1 VHALLRGGVE
11 HHDAEVGERRQDGE
25 APPVIRKRNIANF
38 YATNAGDLRRRAQ
51 RGVRGGKLVQ
61 LNMRASQRSIRNCQR
76 VAHHVERGHGARL
89 MRGAYY
95 DSPDEIGNRI
105 VYDYVLFQ
113 IKNIFVSAHDLG
125 IHASDSRDRR
135 QHRGI
140 ISQVMRTS
148 KRQPFYGILVYHIVT
163 PA

>member
-1 VHALLRGGVE
+1 MQALLRGGVV

-25 APPVIRKRNIANF
+25 APPVVRKRNITNF
-38 YATNAGDLRRRAQ
+38 YATNAGDFRRRAQ
-51 RGVRGGKLVQ
+51 RGVRGGELVQ
-61 LNMRASQRSIRNCQR
+61 LNMRASQRSIRNCQS
-76 VAHHVERGHGARL
+76 VAHHIERSHGAWL

-105 VYDYVLFQ
+105 VYNYVLFQ

-135 QHRGI
+135 QHRGS
-140 ISQVMRTS
+140 ISQVMRS
-148 KRQPFYGILVYHIVT
+148 ERGSSFMDSC
-163 PA
+163 